1 MNLRNLNVPQTFL
14 SILLRSWFQFERW
27 LELNKTKRNIL
38 PSEKFNIASFLF
50 QSQNSILEND
60 FPASILIKRFP
71 FIIKWELQK
80 CFRWANNG
88 RNEGCTNLRV
98 GWRWCRCVGMA
109 LKENALLY
117 HKEEQNNH
125 FYVNCIRTGR
135 WLIVCWTE
143 LNWIEKSF

>member
-14 SILLRSWFQFERW
+14 SILLRSWIQFERW

-71 FIIKWELQK
+71 FIIK
-80 CFRWANNG
+80 
-88 RNEGCTNLRV
+88 
-98 GWRWCRCVGMA
+98 
-109 LKENALLY
+109 
-117 HKEEQNNH
+117 
-125 FYVNCIRTGR
+125 
-135 WLIVCWTE
+135 
-143 LNWIEKSF
+143 